1 MLSGLVGESELTEA
15 GEKKEYY
22 VTSGRGAGLSGALGM
37 PGIEM
42 GVEKHRIFCR
52 LYLFF

>member
-1 MLSGLVGESELTEA
+1 MLSGLVGEGELP
-15 GEKKEYY
+15 EKLGIKEYY
-22 VTSGRGAGLSGALGM
+22 VTSWRGVGLSAALGV

-42 GVEKHRIFCR
+42 GVEKHKIFCR

>member
-1 MLSGLVGESELTEA
+1 MLSGLVGESELTEKL
-15 GEKKEYY
+15 GKEYY
-22 VTSGRGAGLSGALGM
+22 VTSWRGAGLSAAFGV